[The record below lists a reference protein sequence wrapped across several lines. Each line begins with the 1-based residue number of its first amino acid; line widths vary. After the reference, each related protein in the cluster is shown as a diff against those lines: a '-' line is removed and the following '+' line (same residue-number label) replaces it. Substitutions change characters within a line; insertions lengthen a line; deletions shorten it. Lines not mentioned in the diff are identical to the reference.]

1 MQALLENPDTIL
13 LMSGMLC
20 LLIGSG
26 FFSASETALFFLSTE
41 EIQAFQR
48 NDRPSERIIVGLLK
62 EPDRLLTAVL
72 FWNLL
77 INLSFFAC
85 GVVISGK
92 LVSTGNNATAGLFG
106 ILNLTL
112 MIIFGEVLPKSSA
125 VMFRQPLTRLVSFP
139 LALAVQLFDPLAP
152 TFESVTRS
160 LRRVFWPGIK
170 REQYLHPED
179 LEQAI
184 ENSAS
189 NQSVLRQER
198 QVLHNILNLSEISVE
213 EVMRPRGTYRAIAA
227 PVHLSDL
234 ADTPIPADYLVILA
248 EQGDDVIGA
257 VPLASFTVLARKNL
271 ENAAEDVL
279 HVPWCAPVAQVLQ
292 RLEDASLSLA
302 SVVNEYGETIG
313 VVTYEDIVDSILS
326 AEPSRARRV
335 LQRDPVQS
343 TGEHTWLVDGITSLR
358 YLSRR
363 LKIEFEPEV
372 DGQVTVAG
380 IFHEQLQRMP
390 EVGDRCQWQ
399 KFNFEI
405 IEMTSR
411 QQFQVLVTPQ
421 TQEASGQTADGG
433 ASNA

>member
-1 MQALLENPDTIL
+1 MQALLENPDTLL
-13 LMSGMLC
+13 LMSAMLC
-20 LLIGSG
+20 LLVGSG

-41 EIQAFQR
+41 EVQAFQR
-48 NDRPSERIIVGLLK
+48 NGRPSERIVVALLK
-62 EPDRLLTAVL
+62 QPDRLLTAVL

-77 INLSFFAC
+77 INLTFFAV

-92 LVSTGNNATAGLFG
+92 LISTGNNTAAGVFGL
-106 ILNLTL
+106 LNLSL
-112 MIIFGEVLPKSSA
+112 MIVFGEVVPKSSA
-125 VMFRQPLTRLVSFP
+125 VMFRQPLSRLVSFP
-139 LALAVQLFDPLAP
+139 LAFAVQIFDPLAP
-152 TFESVTRS
+152 TFESVTRT
-160 LRRVFWPGIK
+160 LRRVFWPEIK

-184 ENSAS
+184 ENSAG
-189 NQSVLRQER
+189 NKSVLLQER
-198 QVLHNILNLSEISVE
+198 QVLHNILNLSEIQAE

-248 EQGDDVIGA
+248 EEGDDVVGA

-271 ENAAEDVL
+271 ENAAEDVI

-302 SVVNEYGETIG
+302 SVINEYGETIG
-313 VVTYEDIVDSILS
+313 VVTYEDIVDSIVS

-335 LQRDPVQS
+335 LQRDPVLNI
-343 TGEHTWLVDGITSLR
+343 GPETWHVDGMTSLR

-363 LKIEFEPEV
+363 LNIDFEPEV

-380 IFHEQLQRMP
+380 VFHEQLQRMP
-390 EVGDRCQWQ
+390 ELDDKCHWQ
-399 KFNFEI
+399 SYELTI
-405 IEMTSR
+405 LEMTSR
-411 QQFQVLVTPQ
+411 QHFLVLVTPQ
-421 TQEASGQTADGG
+421 ASTDGKG
-433 ASNA
+433 S

>member
-1 MQALLENPDTIL
+1 MQALLENPDTLL
-13 LMSGMLC
+13 LMSAMLC
-20 LLIGSG
+20 LLVGSG

-41 EIQAFQR
+41 EVQAFQR
-48 NDRPSERIIVGLLK
+48 NDRPSERIVVALLK
-62 EPDRLLTAVL
+62 QPDRLLTAVL

-77 INLSFFAC
+77 INLTFFAV

-92 LVSTGNNATAGLFG
+92 LISTGNNTAAGVFGL
-106 ILNLTL
+106 LNLSL
-112 MIIFGEVLPKSSA
+112 MIVFGEVVPKSSA
-125 VMFRQPLTRLVSFP
+125 VMFRQPLARLVSFP
-139 LALAVQLFDPLAP
+139 LALAVQIFDPLAP
-152 TFESVTRS
+152 TFESVTRT
-160 LRRVFWPGIK
+160 LRRVFWPEIK

-184 ENSAS
+184 ENSAG
-189 NQSVLRQER
+189 NKSVLLQER
-198 QVLHNILNLSEISVE
+198 QVLHNILNLSEMQAE

-234 ADTPIPADYLVILA
+234 ADAPIPADYLVILA
-248 EQGDDVIGA
+248 EQGDDVVGA
-257 VPLASFTVLARKNL
+257 VPLASFTVLARQNL
-271 ENAAEDVL
+271 ENAAEDVI

-302 SVVNEYGETIG
+302 SVINEFGETIG

-335 LQRDPVQS
+335 LQRDPVLN
-343 TGEHTWLVDGITSLR
+343 TGPDSWHVDGMTSLR

-363 LKIEFEPEV
+363 LNIDFEPEV

-390 EVGDRCQWQ
+390 ELGDKCSWQ
-399 KFNFEI
+399 SYELTI
-405 IEMTSR
+405 VEMTSR
-411 QQFQVLVTPQ
+411 QHFLVLVTPQ
-421 TQEASGQTADGG
+421 SSTDGKG
-433 ASNA
+433 S

>member
-1 MQALLENPDTIL
+1 MQALLENPDTLL
-13 LMSGMLC
+13 LMSAMLC

-41 EIQAFQR
+41 EIQAFQH

-77 INLSFFAC
+77 INLTFFAC

-92 LVSTGNNATAGLFG
+92 LVASGNNAAAGIFG
-106 ILNLTL
+106 ILNLSL
-112 MIIFGEVLPKSSA
+112 MIVFGEVVPKSSA
-125 VMFRQPLTRLVSFP
+125 VMFRQPLARLVSFP
-139 LALAVQLFDPLAP
+139 LAFSVQLFDPLAP

-160 LRRVFWPGIK
+160 LRRVFWPEIK

-179 LEQAI
+179 LERAI
-184 ENSAS
+184 EKSAG
-189 NQSVLRQER
+189 NKSVLRQER
-198 QVLHNILNLSEISVE
+198 LVLHNILDLSEIPVE
-213 EVMRPRGTYRAIAA
+213 EVMRPRGTYRAVAA

-248 EQGDDVIGA
+248 EEGDDVVGA
-257 VPLASFTVLARKNL
+257 VPLASFTVLAKKNL
-271 ENAAEDVL
+271 ENAAEDVI
-279 HVPWCAPVAQVLQ
+279 HIPWCAPVAQVLQ

-302 SVVNEYGETIG
+302 SVVNEFGETIG

-335 LQRDPVQS
+335 LQRDPVESQ
-343 TGEHTWLVDGITSLR
+343 GPDTWHVDGMTSLR

-363 LKIEFEPEV
+363 LNIVFEPEV

-380 IFHEQLQRMP
+380 VFHEQLQRMP
-390 EVGDRCQWQ
+390 ELGDRCQWQ
-399 KFNFEI
+399 SFEFEI
-405 IEMTSR
+405 LEMTSR
-411 QQFQVLVTPQ
+411 QHFQVLVTP
-421 TQEASGQTADGG
+421 ASSADRKG
-433 ASNA
+433 S